1 MFIISP
7 VRTEKAVGKMEFEN
21 TITFVVSEDS
31 NKTTVKAEVEKMF
44 GVKVDTVRILN
55 TAKGK
60 KHAIVRLSKGSK
72 TDDIAA
78 KLKLV

>member
-7 VRTEKAVGKMEFEN
+7 VRTEKAVGKMEFDN
-21 TITFVVSEDS
+21 AITFVVDV
-31 NKTTVKAEVEKMF
+31 KATKADVKAEVEKLF
-44 GVKVDTVRILN
+44 SVKVADVRTFN

-60 KHAIVRLSKGSK
+60 KHAIVRLAKGFK
-72 TDDIAA
+72 TEDLAA